1 MSKEVNRREFLKVSA
16 IAGLT
21 LSMVPDVI
29 WAEEP
34 KPLRL
39 LKPKPTAS
47 GKLVGVEPIDPLV
60 MEDHSDSFLA
70 WREAKIQNRI
80 IVHID
85 SHIDIEWISDPDL
98 KRISAAQTK
107 EKLSELQLDPLH
119 PEERRFKPLTIM
131 NYLYPTMKEK
141 MAKELYWV
149 LPDSFMG
156 GGSVLNR
163 FKEHLL
169 ETVDQLSI
177 DMLNSF
183 KLRKG
188 VIKGQIF
195 GIPFTVCKLS
205 DLPSFRETIVLDIDV
220 DYFDP
225 PNVRERIASPTLWPD
240 DLISLLRKR
249 KISADLVSVCYS
261 VRGGYLLL
269 EHKFLGDDLAQMLKD
284 PKGNDRVM
292 TRRMK
297 QRRAGVQDYA
307 QGKYP
312 EALREFQS
320 ALENNPADPSLHYWL
335 SRIYRQMGKREE
347 ASAASARASSLDR
360 FYGNPLLYDADYYLN
375 KHIFDKA
382 LASYEEILRREPNDL
397 KAILGAGVAS
407 SKQGKREKALAYY
420 KKCIDRSPQ
429 YFLPYFDIAVLY
441 TEQKKF
447 NLAEEHFRNC
457 VKLNPYFG
465 KAWNDLALLYFGQG
479 EKEKAMEPFQKTVAL
494 NPCYKRAQNNIGI
507 LYAGQGKID
516 EAILH
521 FRNATQIDSQY
532 GAAYRNLARIH
543 FLQGNLKEAL
553 AASERALKLDPN
565 NAQMIQLRDEI
576 RRNMKNP

>member
-16 IAGLT
+16 IAGLA
-21 LSMVPDVI
+21 LSMAPDVI
-29 WAEEP
+29 LAEDRN
-34 KPLRL
+34 PLQL
-39 LKPKPTAS
+39 LKPQKTTS

-98 KRISAAQTK
+98 KRISTAQTK
-107 EKLSELQLDPLH
+107 EKLRQLQLDPLH
-119 PEERRFKPLTIM
+119 PEERRSKPLTIM
-131 NYLYPTMKEK
+131 NYLYPAMKEK

-149 LPDSFMG
+149 LPDSFME
-156 GGSVLNR
+156 GGSVLNQ
-163 FKEHLL
+163 FKEHLV

-177 DMLNSF
+177 EMLNSF

-188 VIKGQIF
+188 VIQGQLF
-195 GIPFTVCKLS
+195 EVPFTVCKLS

-225 PNVRERIASPTLWPD
+225 PNLRKRMITPPLWPE

-284 PKGNDRVM
+284 PKGSDRA
-292 TRRMK
+292 TAKRMK
-297 QRRAGVQDYA
+297 QRRAGIQHYA

-312 EALREFQS
+312 EALQEFQS
-320 ALENNPADPSLHYWL
+320 ALGNNPTDPSLPYWMSL
-335 SRIYRQMGKREE
+335 IYRQMGKREE

-360 FYGNPLLYDADYYLN
+360 FYGTPLLYDSDYYLN
-375 KHIFDKA
+375 KKIFDKA
-382 LASYEEILRREPNDL
+382 LASYEEILRQEPQYL
-397 KAILGAGVAS
+397 KAILGAGVAC

-420 KKCIDRSPQ
+420 KKCIDRFPR
-429 YFLPYFDIAVLY
+429 YFLPHFDIAVLY
-441 TEQKKF
+441 AEQKKF
-447 NLAEEHFRNC
+447 NLAAEHFRDC
-457 VKLNPYFG
+457 LKLNPYFG
-465 KAWNDLALLYFGQG
+465 KAWNDLALLYFDQG
-479 EKEKAMEPFQKTVAL
+479 EKEKAMEPFQKTLTL
-494 NPCYKRAQNNIGI
+494 NPCYKRAQNNMGI

-532 GAAYRNLARIH
+532 APAFRNLARIH

-553 AASERALKLDPN
+553 AASERALKLEPN

-576 RRNMKNP
+576 KRSMKNP